1 MLPSLTI
8 IILFQLSGALIQQY
22 LDLPIPGAVIGMIL
36 FFIYLCITGGK
47 NDKLLA
53 TGSQLLSH
61 LPLLFIPAGVGILA
75 YTEELKVHGIAILA
89 SLIIG
94 SLMAFVITLLIFR
107 KLAINTDASG
117 SGSGSGS
124 TS

>member
-8 IILFQLSGALIQQY
+8 IILFQLSGALFQQY
-22 LDLPIPGAVIGMIL
+22 LNLPVPGAVIGMIM
-36 FFIYLCITGGK
+36 FFVYLCVTGGK
-47 NDKLLA
+47 NEQLMT
-53 TGSQLLSH
+53 TGSQLLKH

-94 SLMAFVITLLIFR
+94 SLVAFVLTLLIFR
-107 KLAINTDASG
+107 RLAANAPPPD
-117 SGSGSGS
+117 S
-124 TS
+124 TL

>member
-117 SGSGSGS
+117 SGS

>member
-1 MLPSLTI
+1 MLPSLTVI
-8 IILFQLSGALIQQY
+8 IGFQLAGAFVQQF
-22 LDLPIPGAVIGMIL
+22 LSLPIPGAVIGMIL

-47 NDKLLA
+47 SDNLMA

-75 YTEELKVHGIAILA
+75 YTSELKEHGIAILA

-94 SLMAFVITLLIFR
+94 SLIAFIITLFIFK
-107 KLAINTDASG
+107 KL
-117 SGSGSGS
+117 
-124 TS
+124 TSNANQPDSKP